1 MCAGVATLFK
11 ILLIKELKQ
20 IPEQRGQVLNITI
33 II

>member
-11 ILLIKELKQ
+11 ILLIKKLKQ